1 MEPLDIILK
10 YYKPESKS
18 YDILVNHSRLV
29 ADKALKI
36 ASNHAN
42 LKLDLIFIEQAAMLH
57 DIGIFL
63 SNAPDLGCYGKLPYI
78 CHGYLGYELL
88 EKEGYPKHGL
98 VCERH
103 TGIGITKEEVVINK
117 LPLPNRDFVPISLE
131 EQLICFTDKFYSK
144 SGDLFKEKSIDQ
156 IVQSMTKFGPK
167 NLQQFRYWCE
177 FFL

>member
-1 MEPLDIILK
+1 MKPLDIIAK
-10 YYKPESKS
+10 YYKPRSKA
-18 YDILVNHSRLV
+18 YKLLVCHSTLV
-29 ADKALKI
+29 AEKALKI
-36 ASNHAN
+36 AQNHQEF
-42 LKLDLIFIEQAAMLH
+42 LPDLAFMEEAAMLH
-57 DIGIFL
+57 DIGIFKT
-63 SNAPDLGCYGKLPYI
+63 NAPDLLCFGEYPYL
-78 CHGYLGYELL
+78 CHGYLGCELL
-88 EKEGYPKHGL
+88 VEEGYPDHGL